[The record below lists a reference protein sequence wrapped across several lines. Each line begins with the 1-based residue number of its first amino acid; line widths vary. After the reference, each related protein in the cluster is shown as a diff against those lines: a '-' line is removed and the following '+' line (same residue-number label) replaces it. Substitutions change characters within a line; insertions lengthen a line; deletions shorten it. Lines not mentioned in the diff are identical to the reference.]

1 MIPELS
7 ERALILAPSGRD
19 APIAEAILAES
30 GIIAVICDSLH
41 SLVEGLD
48 SGAGFA
54 LITEEAVAG
63 TDLRELN
70 GWIEA
75 QPEWSD
81 FPFVLLTR
89 RGGGLERNPAA
100 GRYLDTLGNVT
111 FLERPF
117 HPTTLISLAKSA
129 LRGRRRQY
137 EARARLAALHG
148 LAESLERQVEERTA
162 ALSAGEARLRAI
174 FETNYQYQ
182 GLLAPEGTVVDANQT
197 SLDGIESSLQDVIGR
212 PFWDTLWFTGTPGMP
227 ERVREAV
234 EAVAA
239 GATIREEFVVD
250 LPVGR
255 RAFDFG
261 MRPVLDRDGRV
272 TAIVPEAVDITDRR
286 QAEEALRESQKL
298 EAMGQLT
305 GGVAH
310 DFNNLLTPIIGSL
323 DMLQR
328 NAVGTERE
336 RRLIDGALKSAERA
350 KTLVQR
356 LLAFARR
363 QPLQP
368 RAVDVA
374 ALVDGMGNLIA
385 STTGPQIRVITETSE
400 DLPSAKADP
409 NQLEMALLNLSV
421 NARDAMP
428 EGGTLRITVS
438 CETLGALQAAQLPP
452 GDYIRL
458 SVADTG
464 IGMDEATIARAV
476 EPFFSTKGIGKG
488 TGLGLSMV
496 HGLASQLGGAL
507 TISSKPGIGTSID
520 LWLPVTG
527 EAAVTEQRVSTP
539 PVQAGHKGIAL
550 LVDDE
555 ELVRASTAH
564 MLTELGYRVIE
575 ANRAEEALKLAEAE
589 PALNL
594 LVTDYLMPGTNG
606 ADLARAIRL
615 ERPDLPVL
623 IISGY
628 ADADGIAPDLP
639 RLTKP
644 FRQDEL
650 AAKIGTLS
658 RRAQGAYSGEA
669 MLRPMDRD

>member
-19 APIAEAILAES
+19 APIAQAIMAEA
-30 GIIAVICDSLH
+30 GIRAIVCEALDP
-41 SLVEGLD
+41 LVEGLE

-54 LITEEAVAG
+54 LITEEAIEGA
-63 TDLRELN
+63 DLRKLN
-70 GWIEA
+70 DWIEA

-89 RGGGLERNPAA
+89 RGGGLERNPSA

-117 HPTTLISLAKSA
+117 HPTTLISLARSA

-137 EARARLAALHG
+137 EARTRLGALHD
-148 LAESLERQVEERTA
+148 LTESLERQVADRTA
-162 ALSAGEARLRAI
+162 ALSASEARMRAI

-182 GLLAPEGTVVDANQT
+182 GLLSPDGTLLDANQT
-197 SLDGIESSLQDVIGR
+197 SLDGINAKLKDVVGR
-212 PFWDTLWFTGTPGMP
+212 PFWDTLWFTATPGMK

-239 GATIREEFVVD
+239 GATIRQELRVR
-250 LPVGR
+250 LPMGWR
-255 RAFDFG
+255 SFDFG
-261 MRPVLDRDGRV
+261 MRPVRDESGKV
-272 TAIVPEAVDITDRR
+272 VALVPEAVDITERR
-286 QAEEALRESQKL
+286 QAEDALRQSQKL

-328 NAVGTERE
+328 REVGTDRE
-336 RRLIDGALKSAERA
+336 RRLIAGALQSAERA

-374 ALVDGMGNLIA
+374 ALVEGMANLIG
-385 STTGPQIRVITETSE
+385 STTGPQIKVVTETGE

-428 EGGTLRITVS
+428 DGGTLRITVS
-438 CETLGALQAAQLPP
+438 CETLGPAHPSKLPP

-464 IGMDEATIARAV
+464 LGMDQATMARAV

-507 TISSKPGIGTSID
+507 TLSSKPGIGTNIE
-520 LWLPVTG
+520 LWLPVSA
-527 EAAVTEQRVSTP
+527 EDAVPEQHVTAP
-539 PVQAGHKGIAL
+539 EFEAGHKGTAL

-564 MLTELGYRVIE
+564 MLSELGYSVIE
-575 ANRAEEALKLAEAE
+575 AGSADEALKLANAGSHFD
-589 PALNL
+589 L
-594 LVTDYLMPGTNG
+594 LVTDYLMPGANG
-606 ADLARAIRL
+606 ADLARAVKSL
-615 ERPDLPVL
+615 RPNLPVL

-628 ADADGIAPDLP
+628 ADADGIDPDLP

-650 AAKIGTLS
+650 AAKIGTLGMT
-658 RRAQGAYSGEA
+658 AGAW
-669 MLRPMDRD
+669 MLAGKSLG

>member
-1 MIPELS
+1 LIPEFS
-7 ERALILAPSGRD
+7 ERALVLAPGGRD
-19 APIAEAILAES
+19 AQVAAAMLGEA
-30 GIIAVICDSLH
+30 GIRAISCASLD
-41 SLVEGLD
+41 SLVEGLAA
-48 SGAGFA
+48 GAGFG
-54 LITEEAVAG
+54 LLTEEALADA
-63 TDLRELN
+63 DLRGLN
-70 GWIEA
+70 AWIEE

-89 RGGGLERNPAA
+89 RGGGLERNPSA
-100 GRYLDTLGNVT
+100 GRYLSTLGNVT

-117 HPTTLISLAKSA
+117 HPTTLISLAQSA

-137 EARARLAALHG
+137 DARARLEALHE
-148 LAESLERQVEERTA
+148 LAGSLERQVAERTA

-174 FETNYQYQ
+174 FETNNQYQ
-182 GLLAPEGTVVDANQT
+182 GLMALDGTLLDANRT
-197 SLDGIESSLQDVIGR
+197 SLDGIRATLADVVGR
-212 PFWDTLWFTGTPGMP
+212 KFWETPWFAATPGMP
-227 ERVREAV
+227 EMVREAV
-234 EAVAA
+234 AAVAG
-239 GATIREEFVVD
+239 GATIRQELLVN
-250 LPVGR
+250 LPIGWR
-255 RAFDFG
+255 SFDFC
-261 MRPVLDRDGRV
+261 MRPVRDAEGEIM
-272 TAIVPEAVDITDRR
+272 AIVPEAIDITERR
-286 QAEEALRESQKL
+286 QAEEALRQSQKL

-328 NAVGTERE
+328 NRVGDERE
-336 RRLIDGALKSAERA
+336 RRLIEGALKAAERA

-368 RAVDVA
+368 SAVDVA

-385 STTGPQIRVITETSE
+385 STTGPQIKVVTEAGG
-400 DLPSAKADP
+400 DLPHALADP

-438 CETLGALQAAQLPP
+438 CETLGPAHPAQLPP

-464 IGMDEATIARAV
+464 IGMDEQVMGRAI
-476 EPFFSTKGIGKG
+476 EPFFSTKGVGRG

-507 TISSKPGIGTSID
+507 TISSKPGLGTNID
-520 LWLPVTG
+520 LWLPATDAP
-527 EAAVTEQRVSTP
+527 AAADM
-539 PVQAGHKGIAL
+539 PVAEPAGDEGHHGTAL

-564 MLTELGYRVIE
+564 MLAELGYRVVE
-575 ANRAEEALKLAEAE
+575 ASSADEALLLIERE
-589 PALNL
+589 PALDL
-594 LVTDYLMPGTNG
+594 LITDHLMPGTTG
-606 ADLARAIRL
+606 ADLARAVQGQ
-615 ERPDLPVL
+615 RPSLPVL
-623 IISGY
+623 IVSGY
-628 ADADGIAPDLP
+628 ADAEGIAPDLP

-650 AAKIGTLS
+650 AAKIAALS
-658 RRAQGAYSGEA
+658 VGESLLADGA
-669 MLRPMDRD
+669 P

>member
-7 ERALILAPSGRD
+7 ERALILAPNGRD
-19 APIAEAILAES
+19 TPIAVAMLKEA
-30 GIIAVICDSLH
+30 GIRAFGCGSLDEI
-41 SLVEGLD
+41 VVQMEA
-48 SGAGFA
+48 GAGFA
-54 LITEEAVAG
+54 VVAEEALAQA
-63 TDLRELN
+63 DLHELS
-70 GWIEA
+70 GWIGS

-100 GRYLDTLGNVT
+100 GRYLEALGNVT

-117 HPTTLISLAKSA
+117 HPTTLVSLAQSA

-137 EARARLAALHG
+137 EARARLEAMRT
-148 LAESLERQVEERTA
+148 LAESLEEQVEARTA
-162 ALSAGEARLRAI
+162 ELRAGEARMRAI

-182 GLLAPEGTVVDANQT
+182 GLVAPDGTLLDANRT
-197 SLDGIESSLQDVIGR
+197 SLEGIEASLDEVIGR
-212 PFWDTLWFTGTPGMP
+212 PFWDTLWFTATPGMP
-227 ERVREAV
+227 AVVRAAV
-234 EAVAA
+234 ARVAA
-239 GATIREEFVVD
+239 GETIRQELFVK
-250 LPVGR
+250 LPGGWR
-255 RAFDFG
+255 SFDFG
-261 MRPVLDRDGRV
+261 MRPVKDAGGAV
-272 TAIVPEAVDITDRR
+272 VAIVPEAVDITERR
-286 QAEEALRESQKL
+286 QAEEALRQSQKL

-310 DFNNLLTPIIGSL
+310 DFNNLLTPIIGGL
-323 DMLQR
+323 DMLHKQG
-328 NAVGTERE
+328 VGNERE
-336 RRLIDGALKSAERA
+336 RRLIDGALQSAERA

-368 RAVDVA
+368 GPVDVA
-374 ALVDGMGNLIA
+374 ALVEGMGNLVA
-385 STTGPQIRVITETSE
+385 STTGPQIRVVVEAPA
-400 DLPSAKADP
+400 DLPCANADP

-421 NARDAMP
+421 NARDAMA

-438 CETLGALQAAQLPP
+438 NETLGPLHRSLVPP

-464 IGMDEATIARAV
+464 VGMDEVTIARAI
-476 EPFFSTKGIGKG
+476 EPFFSTKGVGKG

-507 TISSKPGIGTSID
+507 TIASKPGMGTNVD
-520 LWLPVTG
+520 LWLPVSTETG
-527 EAAVTEQRVSTP
+527 RAADRTAAAAADVTLSGTV
-539 PVQAGHKGIAL
+539 L

-564 MLTELGYRVIE
+564 MLAELGYRLLE
-575 ANRAEEALKLAEAE
+575 STSADAALKMVDSGSEFD
-589 PALNL
+589 L
-594 LVTDYLMPGTNG
+594 LVTDHLMPGMSG
-606 ADLARAIRL
+606 ADLARAVM
-615 ERPDLPVL
+615 ERRPGIKVL

-628 ADADGIAPDLP
+628 ADADGIDPDLP

-650 AAKIGTLS
+650 AMKIAAVTTG
-658 RRAQGAYSGEA
+658 
-669 MLRPMDRD
+669 MLESLPD

>member
-1 MIPELS
+1 MIPEFS
-7 ERALILAPSGRD
+7 ERALILAPNGRD
-19 APIAEAILAES
+19 AQIAAAMLAEA
-30 GIIAVICDSLH
+30 GIRPIVCAGFDA
-41 SLVEGLD
+41 LVAGLTA
-48 SGAGFA
+48 GAGFA
-54 LITEEAVAG
+54 LITEEALAG
-63 TDLRELN
+63 ADLHALSA
-70 GWIEA
+70 WIEA

-100 GRYLDTLGNVT
+100 GRYLGTLGNVT

-117 HPTTLISLAKSA
+117 HPTTLVSLARSA

-137 EARARLAALHG
+137 EARARLAALRE

-162 ALSAGEARLRAI
+162 ALSASEARLRVI

-182 GLLAPEGTVVDANQT
+182 GVMAPDGTLLDANQT
-197 SLDGIESSLQDVIGR
+197 SLDGIRAKREDVIGR
-212 PFWDTLWFTGTPGMP
+212 KFWETPWFTATPGMP
-227 ERVREAV
+227 DAVRAAV
-234 EAVAA
+234 AAVAA
-239 GATIREEFVVD
+239 GKTIHQELLVK
-250 LPVGR
+250 LPIGWR
-255 RAFDFG
+255 SFDFG
-261 MRPVLDRDGRV
+261 MRPVRDEGGAV
-272 TAIVPEAVDITDRR
+272 VAIVPEAVDITERR
-286 QAEEALRESQKL
+286 QAEEALRQSQKL

-310 DFNNLLTPIIGSL
+310 DFNNLLTPIIGGL

-328 NAVGTERE
+328 HNVGNERE
-336 RRLIDGALKSAERA
+336 RRLIDGALESAERA

-368 RAVDVA
+368 RPVDVG
-374 ALVDGMGNLIA
+374 ALVHDMGNLIA
-385 STTGPQIRVITETSE
+385 STTGPQIKVVAEAE
-400 DLPSAKADP
+400 DALPHARADP

-428 EGGTLRITVS
+428 DGGTLRITVS
-438 CETLGALQAAQLPP
+438 CETLGPGHHAQLAP
-452 GDYIRL
+452 GAYIRL

-464 IGMDEATIARAV
+464 VGMAQDVIVRAV
-476 EPFFSTKGIGKG
+476 EPFFSTKGVGKG

-507 TISSKPGIGTSID
+507 TISSKPGVGTNIE
-520 LWLPVTG
+520 LWLPVTEDQQPAEEESAGAVVPAGG
-527 EAAVTEQRVSTP
+527 EGTV
-539 PVQAGHKGIAL
+539 L

-555 ELVRASTAH
+555 ALVRASTAH
-564 MLTELGYRVIE
+564 MLAELGYRVVE
-575 ANRAEEALKLAEAE
+575 AASAEEALGLVDGGGAFD
-589 PALNL
+589 L
-594 LVTDYLMPGTNG
+594 LVTDHLMPGTTG
-606 ADLARAIRL
+606 ADLARAVLSR
-615 ERPDLPVL
+615 RAALPVL

-644 FRQDEL
+644 FRQSEL
-650 AAKIGTLS
+650 ADKIVAVTAAL
-658 RRAQGAYSGEA
+658 
-669 MLRPMDRD
+669 P

>member
-1 MIPELS
+1 LIPEFS
-7 ERALILAPSGRD
+7 ERALILAPAGRD
-19 APIAEAILAES
+19 AQVAASMLEEA
-30 GIIAVICDSLH
+30 GIHAVACASLDA
-41 SLVEGLD
+41 LVEGLAA
-48 SGAGFA
+48 GAGFS
-54 LITEEAVAG
+54 LVTEEALADA
-63 TDLRELN
+63 DLRALS

-89 RGGGLERNPAA
+89 GGGGLERNPAA
-100 GRYLDTLGNVT
+100 GRYLGTLGNVT

-117 HPTTLISLAKSA
+117 HPTTLISLAQSA

-137 EARARLAALHG
+137 EARARLVALHE
-148 LAESLERQVEERTA
+148 LAESLEQQVAERTE

-174 FETNYQYQ
+174 FETNNQYQ
-182 GLLAPEGTVVDANQT
+182 GLMALDGTLLDANRT
-197 SLDGIESSLQDVIGR
+197 SLNGIRAELDDVLGMK
-212 PFWDTLWFTGTPGMP
+212 FWETPWFSATPGMP
-227 ERVREAV
+227 EMVREAV
-234 EAVAA
+234 GAVAA
-239 GATIREEFVVD
+239 GETIRRELLVN
-250 LPVGR
+250 LPIGWR
-255 RAFDFG
+255 SCDFG
-261 MRPVLDRDGRV
+261 MRPVRNAEGEIM
-272 TAIVPEAVDITDRR
+272 AIVPEAIDITERR
-286 QAEEALRESQKL
+286 HAEEALRQSQKL

-328 NAVGTERE
+328 HRVGTERE
-336 RRLIDGALKSAERA
+336 RRLIDGALQSAERA

-368 RAVDVA
+368 CAVDMA
-374 ALVDGMGNLIA
+374 TLVEGMGNLIG
-385 STTGPQIRVITETSE
+385 STTGPQIKVVTEAKP
-400 DLPSAKADP
+400 DLPHALADP

-438 CETLGALQAAQLPP
+438 CETLGPLHPAQLPP

-464 IGMDEATIARAV
+464 IGMDAQTIARAI
-476 EPFFSTKGIGKG
+476 EPFFSTKGVGKG

-507 TISSKPGIGTSID
+507 TVSSKVGIGTNID
-520 LWLPVTG
+520 LWLPVT
-527 EAAVTEQRVSTP
+527 EAPAPADALVAEPIGAHSHRGT
-539 PVQAGHKGIAL
+539 AL

-555 ELVRASTAH
+555 DLVRASTAN
-564 MLTELGYRVIE
+564 MLAELGYRVVE
-575 ANRAEEALKLAEAE
+575 ATSADEALSIIARE
-589 PALNL
+589 PAVDL
-594 LVTDYLMPGTNG
+594 LVTDHLMPGITG
-606 ADLARAIRL
+606 ADLAREVQGR
-615 ERPDLPVL
+615 RPSLPVL

-628 ADADGIAPDLP
+628 ADAEGIAPDLP

-650 AAKIGTLS
+650 AAKIAALS
-658 RRAQGAYSGEA
+658 VGDAVLAEDRA
-669 MLRPMDRD
+669 

>member
-1 MIPELS
+1 LIPDFS
-7 ERALILAPSGRD
+7 ERAVILAPAGRD
-19 APIAEAILAES
+19 AQVAAAMLQES
-30 GIIAVICDSLH
+30 GIRSIVCSSLDGVVAEL
-41 SLVEGLD
+41 SA
-48 SGAGFA
+48 GAGFG
-54 LITEEAVAG
+54 LITEEALAEG
-63 TDLRELN
+63 DLRALN
-70 GWIEA
+70 AWIEG

-81 FPFVLLTR
+81 FPFVLLTQ
-89 RGGGLERNPAA
+89 RGGGLERNPSA
-100 GRYLDTLGNVT
+100 GRYLGTLGNVT

-117 HPTTLISLAKSA
+117 HPTTLISLAQSA

-137 EARARLAALHG
+137 DARARLVALHE
-148 LAESLERQVEERTA
+148 LAESLEHQVAERTA
-162 ALSAGEARLRAI
+162 ALVAGEARLRAI
-174 FETNYQYQ
+174 FETNNQYQ
-182 GLLAPEGTVVDANQT
+182 GLMALDGTLIDANKT
-197 SLDGIESSLQDVIGR
+197 SLEGIQAKLEDVVGR
-212 PFWDTLWFTGTPGMP
+212 KFWETPWFADTPGMP
-227 ERVREAV
+227 ALVREAV
-234 EAVAA
+234 QAA
-239 GATIREEFVVD
+239 ASGETIRRELFVN
-250 LPVGR
+250 LPIGWR
-255 RAFDFG
+255 SFDFC
-261 MRPVLDRDGRV
+261 MRPVRDAEDKIM
-272 TAIVPEAVDITDRR
+272 AIVPEAIDITERR
-286 QAEEALRESQKL
+286 QAEEALRQSQKL

-328 NAVGTERE
+328 HGVGDARE

-368 RAVDVA
+368 SAVDVST
-374 ALVDGMGNLIA
+374 LVEGMGNLIA
-385 STTGPQIRVITETSE
+385 STTGPQIRVVTEAKG
-400 DLPSAKADP
+400 DLPPALADP

-428 EGGTLRITVS
+428 DGGTLRITVS
-438 CETLGALQAAQLPP
+438 CETLGPLHPAQLPP

-464 IGMDEATIARAV
+464 TGMDEQTMARAI
-476 EPFFSTKGIGKG
+476 EPFFSTKGVGKG

-507 TISSKPGIGTSID
+507 TLSSKVGVGTNID
-520 LWLPVTG
+520 LWLPVTEAPPAADALAAEPIG
-527 EAAVTEQRVSTP
+527 EP
-539 PVQAGHKGIAL
+539 GHHGTAL

-564 MLTELGYRVIE
+564 MLAELGYRVVE
-575 ANRAEEALKLAEAE
+575 ASSADEALSVMARE
-589 PALNL
+589 PAVDL
-594 LVTDYLMPGTNG
+594 LITDHLMPGTTG
-606 ADLARAIRL
+606 VDLARIVQGQIPA
-615 ERPDLPVL
+615 LPVL
-623 IISGY
+623 IVSGY

-650 AAKIGTLS
+650 AAKIAALS
-658 RRAQGAYSGEA
+658 VGDSALADS
-669 MLRPMDRD
+669 LP

>member
-1 MIPELS
+1 LIPEFS
-7 ERALILAPSGRD
+7 ERALILAPGGRD
-19 APIAEAILAES
+19 SLVAAAMLEEA
-30 GIIAVICDSLH
+30 GIRAIPCASLDSLVAE
-41 SLVEGLD
+41 LGA
-48 SGAGFA
+48 GAGFG
-54 LITEEAVAG
+54 LITEEALANAA
-63 TDLRELN
+63 LRALS

-81 FPFVLLTR
+81 FPFVLLTQ
-89 RGGGLERNPAA
+89 RGGGLERNPSA
-100 GRYLDTLGNVT
+100 GRYLGMLGNVT

-117 HPTTLISLAKSA
+117 HPTTLISLAQSA

-137 EARARLAALHG
+137 EARARLVALHE
-148 LAESLERQVEERTA
+148 LADSLEVQVAERTA

-174 FETNYQYQ
+174 FETNNQYQ
-182 GLLAPEGTVVDANQT
+182 GLMALDGTLLDANRT
-197 SLDGIESSLQDVIGR
+197 SLDGIKAQPEDVIGKK
-212 PFWDTLWFTGTPGMP
+212 FWETPWFSATPGMP
-227 ERVREAV
+227 DMVREAV
-234 EAVAA
+234 AAVA
-239 GATIREEFVVD
+239 GGKTIRRELLVN
-250 LPVGR
+250 LPIGWR
-255 RAFDFG
+255 SFDFC
-261 MRPVLDRDGRV
+261 MRPVRGADGEV
-272 TAIVPEAVDITDRR
+272 MAIVPEAIDITERR
-286 QAEEALRESQKL
+286 QAEEALRQSQKL

-328 NAVGTERE
+328 NRVGSERE
-336 RRLIDGALKSAERA
+336 RRLIDGALQSAERA

-368 RAVDVA
+368 SAVNVA
-374 ALVDGMGNLIA
+374 GLVEGMGNLIA
-385 STTGPQIRVITETSE
+385 STTGPQIKVVTEAAPN
-400 DLPSAKADP
+400 LPHALADP

-428 EGGTLRITVS
+428 DGGTLRITVS
-438 CETLGALQAAQLPP
+438 CETLGPAHPAQLPP

-464 IGMDEATIARAV
+464 VGMDEGTLARAI
-476 EPFFSTKGIGKG
+476 EPFFSTKGVGKG

-507 TISSKPGIGTSID
+507 TISSKAGIGTNID
-520 LWLPVTG
+520 LWLPVT
-527 EAAVTEQRVSTP
+527 ETRAVADTLVAEPIDTE
-539 PVQAGHKGIAL
+539 GHRGTAL

-564 MLTELGYRVIE
+564 MLAELGYRVVE
-575 ANRAEEALKLAEAE
+575 ASSADEALSVIARE
-589 PALNL
+589 PALDL
-594 LVTDYLMPGTNG
+594 LITDHLMPGITG
-606 ADLARAIRL
+606 ADLARAVQGQ
-615 ERPDLPVL
+615 RPALPVL
-623 IISGY
+623 IVSGY
-628 ADADGIAPDLP
+628 ADAEGIAPDLP

-650 AAKIGTLS
+650 AAKIAALS
-658 RRAQGAYSGEA
+658 IGDAVFAGEGA
-669 MLRPMDRD
+669 

>member
-1 MIPELS
+1 LIPELS
-7 ERALILAPSGRD
+7 ERALILAPTGRD
-19 APIAEAILAES
+19 APIAQAIMAEA
-30 GIIAVICDSLH
+30 GVRAVVCEALD
-41 SLVEGLD
+41 SLVEGLE

-54 LITEEAVAG
+54 LLTEEALEGA
-63 TDLRELN
+63 DLRGLK
-70 GWIEA
+70 GWIQA

-100 GRYLDTLGNVT
+100 GRYLETLGNVT

-117 HPTTLISLAKSA
+117 HPTTLISLAQSA

-137 EARARLAALHG
+137 EARARLAALHE
-148 LAESLERQVEERTA
+148 LTESLERQVAERTA
-162 ALSAGEARLRAI
+162 ALSASEARMRAI

-182 GLLAPEGTVVDANQT
+182 GLLAPDGTLLDANQT
-197 SLDGIESSLQDVIGR
+197 SLDGIGAKLKDVVGR
-212 PFWDTLWFTGTPGMP
+212 PFWDTLWFSATPGMKD
-227 ERVREAV
+227 RVREAV
-234 EAVAA
+234 RAVAS
-239 GATIREEFVVD
+239 GATIRQELLVK
-250 LPVGR
+250 LPMGWR
-255 RAFDFG
+255 SFDFG
-261 MRPVLDRDGRV
+261 MRPIRNDAGAVV
-272 TAIVPEAVDITDRR
+272 AIVPEAVDITERR
-286 QAEEALRESQKL
+286 QAEEALLQSQKL

-328 NAVGTERE
+328 HEVGTERE
-336 RRLIDGALKSAERA
+336 RRLIGGALQSAERA

-374 ALVDGMGNLIA
+374 ALVEGMANLIG
-385 STTGPQIRVITETSE
+385 STTGPQIKVVTEAAD

-428 EGGTLRITVS
+428 DGGTLRITVS
-438 CETLGALQAAQLPP
+438 CETLGPAHPAKLPP

-464 IGMDEATIARAV
+464 MGMDQATMARAV

-507 TISSKPGIGTSID
+507 TLSSKPGIGTNIE
-520 LWLPVTG
+520 LWLPVSAEG
-527 EAAVTEQRVSTP
+527 AVVEERSAAATIEP
-539 PVQAGHKGIAL
+539 GHKGVAL

-564 MLTELGYRVIE
+564 MLSELGYSVIE
-575 ANRAEEALKLAEAE
+575 ATSADEALKLANAGSHFD
-589 PALNL
+589 L
-594 LVTDYLMPGTNG
+594 LLTDYLMPGANG
-606 ADLARAIRL
+606 ADLARAVRSL
-615 ERPDLPVL
+615 RPELPVL

-628 ADADGIAPDLP
+628 ADADGIDPDLP

-650 AAKIGTLS
+650 AAKIGTLGT
-658 RRAQGAYSGEA
+658 ATGAWVLAESG
-669 MLRPMDRD
+669 

>member
-1 MIPELS
+1 MIPEFS
-7 ERALILAPSGRD
+7 ERCLILAPAGRD
-19 APIAEAILAES
+19 AQVASDMLGEA
-30 GIIAVICDSLH
+30 GIRAFPCADLRG
-41 SLVEGLD
+41 LVMELEA
-48 SGAGFA
+48 GAGFA
-54 LITEEAVAG
+54 LVTEEALIGA
-63 TDLRELN
+63 DLRALS
-70 GWIEA
+70 GWIDS

-89 RGGGLERNPAA
+89 RGGGLERNPSAI
-100 GRYLDTLGNVT
+100 RHLDTLGNVT

-117 HPTTLISLAKSA
+117 HPTTLVSLAQAA

-137 EARARLAALHG
+137 DARARLAELGQLTA
-148 LAESLERQVEERTA
+148 SLERQVEERTA

-174 FETNYQYQ
+174 FETNHQYQ
-182 GLLAPEGTVVDANQT
+182 GLLSPEGMVIDANRT
-197 SLDGIESSLQDVIGR
+197 SLDGINVSLDDVVGKY
-212 PFWDTLWFTGTPGMP
+212 FWETPWFTETPGMS
-227 ERVREAV
+227 EMVREAV

-239 GATIREEFVVD
+239 GETVRREFRVN
-250 LPVGR
+250 LPIGWR
-255 RAFDFG
+255 SFDFG
-261 MRPVLDRDGRV
+261 MRPVHDALGAV
-272 TAIVPEAVDITDRR
+272 VAIVPEAVDITERR
-286 QAEEALRESQKL
+286 QAEEALRQSQKL

-310 DFNNLLTPIIGSL
+310 DFNNLLTPIIGGL

-328 NAVGTERE
+328 HQVGTDRE

-368 RAVDVA
+368 RPVDIA
-374 ALVDGMGNLIA
+374 SLIGGMGNLIG
-385 STTGPQIRVITETSE
+385 STTGPQIKVVVETHD
-400 DLPSAKADP
+400 DLPLANADP
-409 NQLEMALLNLSV
+409 NQLEMALLNLAV

-428 EGGTLRITVS
+428 DGGTLRITASLV
-438 CETLGALQAAQLPP
+438 TLRPGHEVQLPP

-464 IGMDEATIARAV
+464 VGMDKETAARAI

-507 TISSKPGIGTSID
+507 TVSSTLDVGTNID
-520 LWLPVTG
+520 LWLPVSETAPD
-527 EAAVTEQRVSTP
+527 AAIVTADP
-539 PVQAGHKGIAL
+539 AAAYDHHGAAL

-555 ELVRASTAH
+555 ELVRASTAQ
-564 MLTELGYRVIE
+564 MLLDLGYRVVE
-575 ANRAEEALKLAEAE
+575 AGSADEALRLVESE
-589 PALNL
+589 LELDL
-594 LVTDYLMPGTNG
+594 LVTDHLMPGTTG
-606 ADLARAIRL
+606 AELAREVRTR
-615 ERPDLPVL
+615 RPALPTL

-628 ADADGIAPDLP
+628 ADADAIAPDLP

-644 FRQDEL
+644 FRQHEL
-650 AAKIGTLS
+650 AAKIAELTPS
-658 RRAQGAYSGEA
+658 
-669 MLRPMDRD
+669 

>member
-1 MIPELS
+1 MIPEFS
-7 ERALILAPSGRD
+7 ERALVLAPGGRD
-19 APIAEAILAES
+19 ASIAAAMLAEAGVRAIVCA
-30 GIIAVICDSLH
+30 SLDA
-41 SLVEGLD
+41 LVEGLVA
-48 SGAGFA
+48 GAGFA
-54 LITEEAVAG
+54 LVAEEALAG
-63 TDLRELN
+63 ADLRALSA
-70 GWIEA
+70 WLEA

-100 GRYLDTLGNVT
+100 SRHLGTLGNVT

-117 HPTTLISLAKSA
+117 HPTTLVSLARSA

-137 EARARLAALHG
+137 DARARLLALRD

-162 ALSAGEARLRAI
+162 ALSAGEARLRVI
-174 FETNYQYQ
+174 FETSYQYQ
-182 GLLAPEGTVVDANQT
+182 GMMAPDGTLLDANRT
-197 SLDGIESSLQDVIGR
+197 SLDAIEATREEVIGR
-212 PFWDTLWFTGTPGMP
+212 KFWETPWFTATPGMP
-227 ERVREAV
+227 EVVREAV
-234 EAVAA
+234 AAVAA
-239 GATIREEFVVD
+239 GETIRRELRIK
-250 LPVGR
+250 LPIGWR
-255 RAFDFG
+255 SFDFG
-261 MRPVLDRDGRV
+261 MRPVRDESGTV
-272 TAIVPEAVDITDRR
+272 VAIVPEAVDITERR
-286 QAEEALRESQKL
+286 QAEEALRQSQKL

-310 DFNNLLTPIIGSL
+310 DFNNLLTPIIGGL

-328 NAVGTERE
+328 HQVGNERE
-336 RRLIDGALKSAERA
+336 RRLIAGALESAERA
-350 KTLVQR
+350 RTLVQR

-368 RAVDVA
+368 RAVDIA
-374 ALVDGMGNLIA
+374 ALVHDMGNLIA
-385 STTGPQIRVITETSE
+385 STTGPQIKVVAEAA
-400 DLPSAKADP
+400 DGLPYAKADP

-428 EGGTLRITVS
+428 DGGTLRITVS
-438 CETLGALQAAQLPP
+438 SETLGPSHPARLPP
-452 GDYIRL
+452 GDYVRL

-464 IGMDEATIARAV
+464 IGMDRDVMARAI

-507 TISSKPGIGTSID
+507 TISSKPGVGTNID
-520 LWLPVTG
+520 LWLPVTADPAPADESAAAAATANGG
-527 EAAVTEQRVSTP
+527 E
-539 PVQAGHKGIAL
+539 GIVL

-564 MLTELGYRVIE
+564 MLAELGYAVVE
-575 ANRAEEALKLAEAE
+575 ASSAEEALGLVDGGRAFD
-589 PALNL
+589 L
-594 LVTDYLMPGTNG
+594 LVTDHLMPGTTG
-606 ADLARAIRL
+606 ADLARAVRSRRG
-615 ERPDLPVL
+615 EVPVL

-628 ADADGIAPDLP
+628 ADADAIAPDLP

-650 AAKIGTLS
+650 AMKIATVT
-658 RRAQGAYSGEA
+658 AE
-669 MLRPMDRD
+669 PV